1 MSAAIRARALAEDKV
16 KLVKALKSRLIIGSG
31 VGAQELLQCQA
42 PWKSVY
48 GELIDFHL
56 KV

>member
-16 KLVKALKSRLIIGSG
+16 KLVKALKSRLIIGI
-31 VGAQELLQCQA
+31 GARGSELLQSQA